1 MLTENTQMLT
11 TPKSL
16 RPRFL
21 LLFVLWLTWISPVS
35 LLGQSSPKL
44 RTRDVTRLSQVEIA
58 DYLKRSDIV
67 FVPVG
72 AIEAQG
78 VLPSDREYVAPLG
91 LAMKMADAA
100 DAVYLPYLAYFF
112 PGSTITSAA
121 TVYMSLS
128 EGEAYLKVLAK
139 SLLRQGFRRQIWVT
153 MGHGPAPLTV
163 GTMVRAFFEET
174 HVPILNIEVSN
185 LVRTM
190 NGDHSKIMY
199 GEYAM
204 LGRLEDIPLAGEVPK
219 TQRRQGGAAADDPG
233 LATLTKMGLA
243 GSLSMGYWW
252 SDPEGHGGGGNL
264 PATAAERTAWGKEGE
279 AQIAAVVQAMDLKT
293 VVQALREHDR
303 FTQEV
308 IVPKF
313 KTMLPSDESSEH

>member
-1 MLTENTQMLT
+1 MLT
-11 TPKSL
+11 TLKSRL
-16 RPRFL
+16 TRRPLLTNLMFFL
-21 LLFVLWLTWISPVS
+21 LIPS
-35 LLGQSSPKL
+35 LPLPGQDSSKL
-44 RTRDVTRLSQVEIA
+44 RTRDVTRLSQIAIA
-58 DYLKRSDIV
+58 DYLKRSDVI

-91 LAMKMADAA
+91 MAMKMAEEA
-100 DAVYLPYLAYFF
+100 DAVYLPYLAYFY

-128 EGEAYLKVLAK
+128 EGETYLKILAK
-139 SLLRQGFRRQIWVT
+139 SLLRQGYRRQVWVT
-153 MGHGPAPLTV
+153 MGHGPSPLTV

-185 LVRTM
+185 MVRAM
-190 NGDHSKIMY
+190 KGDRSKIMY

-204 LGRLEDIPLAGEVPK
+204 LGRLEDIPLAGDVPK
-219 TQRRQGGAAADDPG
+219 TQRHEGGAAADDPG
-233 LATLTKMGLA
+233 LAALTKMGLA
-243 GSLSMGYWW
+243 GSLTLGYWW

-264 PATAAERTAWGKEGE
+264 PATSAQRTAWAKEGE
-279 AQIAAVVQAMDLKT
+279 AEIDALVKSTDLKA
-293 VVQALREHDR
+293 VVQALRDHDK
-303 FTQEV
+303 FTQEM

-313 KTMLPSDESSEH
+313 KNMLPSDDSSER

>member
-1 MLTENTQMLT
+1 MELSSVRKLALFGLISTLAWGQT
-11 TPKSL
+11 TPK
-16 RPRFL
+16 P
-21 LLFVLWLTWISPVS
+21 
-35 LLGQSSPKL
+35 

-58 DYLKRSDIV
+58 NYLKRSDVI

-78 VLPSDREYVAPLG
+78 VLPSDREYVAPL
-91 LAMKMADAA
+91 AMATQMAEDA
-100 DAVYLPYLAYFF
+100 DAVYLPFLAYFY

-121 TVYMSLS
+121 TVYMSLG
-128 EGEAYLKVLAK
+128 EGEAYLDVLAK
-139 SLLRQGFRRQIWVT
+139 SLLRQGYRRQIWVT
-153 MGHGPAPLTV
+153 MGHGPSALTI

-174 HVPILNIEVSN
+174 HVPILNIEMSTV
-185 LVRTM
+185 VRNM
-190 NGDHSKIMY
+190 KGDHSKLMY

-204 LGRLEDIPLAGEVPK
+204 LGRLEDIPLASDVPK
-219 TQRRQGGAAADDPG
+219 VGHPGGAAAEDPG

-252 SDPEGHGGGGNL
+252 SDPEGHGAGIGGAL
-264 PATAAERTAWGKEGE
+264 PQTTEQRAQWGREGQVQV
-279 AQIAAVVQAMDLKT
+279 AAAVRELDLKT
-293 VVQALREHDR
+293 VLEALRGHDR

-313 KTMLPSDESSEH
+313 KSMLPSDDSSER

>member
-1 MLTENTQMLT
+1 MPASFLPKLTLITL
-11 TPKSL
+11 
-16 RPRFL
+16 
-21 LLFVLWLTWISPVS
+21 ISALVAW
-35 LLGQSSPKL
+35 GQNAPKL
-44 RTRDVTRLSQVEIA
+44 RTRDVTRLSQIEVA
-58 DYLKRSDIV
+58 NYLKRSDVI

-91 LAMKMADAA
+91 MAMQMAEEA
-100 DAVYLPYLAYFF
+100 DAVYMPFLAYFY

-121 TVYMSLS
+121 TVYMSLG

-139 SLLRQGFRRQIWVT
+139 SLLRQGYRRQIWVT
-153 MGHGPAPLTV
+153 MEHGPSSLTI

-174 HVPILNIEVSN
+174 HVPILNIEMSTI
-185 LVRTM
+185 VRNM
-190 NGDHSKIMY
+190 KGDHSKLMY

-204 LGRLEDIPLAGEVPK
+204 LGRLDDIPLAPDVPK
-219 TQRRQGGAAADDPG
+219 TGRPGGAAADDAG

-252 SDPEGHGGGGNL
+252 SDPEGHGAGIGGAL
-264 PATAAERTAWGKEGE
+264 PATAEERAQWGKEGE
-279 AQIAAVVQAMDLKT
+279 AQIAAVVKSLDLKT
-293 VVQALREHDR
+293 VLEALRGHDK

-313 KTMLPSDESSEH
+313 KSMLPSDESSER